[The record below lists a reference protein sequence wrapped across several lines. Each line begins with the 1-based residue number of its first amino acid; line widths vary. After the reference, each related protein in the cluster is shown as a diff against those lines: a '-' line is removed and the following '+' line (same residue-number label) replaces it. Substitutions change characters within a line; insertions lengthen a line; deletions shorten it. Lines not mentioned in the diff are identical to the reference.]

1 MDIVLE
7 YLAYVFVAIIL
18 SALLF
23 AASALVVLGREGA
36 RQLAPTSRKIADR
49 AMHIVADAA
58 KSAEGLRTL
67 ASRVDS

>member
-7 YLAYVFVAIIL
+7 YLAYVFVAVVL

-23 AASALVVLGREGA
+23 AASALVVLSREGA
-36 RQLAPTSRKIADR
+36 RQLAPTSRKIANR
-49 AMHIVADAA
+49 AMHVVADAA